1 MIVFINSQN
10 EIKDV
15 NTTTDATL
23 TPIEMPKDNP
33 FDNWTVAKILCHKLY
48 LTDDGKYK
56 GFYPAV
62 DTRIIEHIDRLG
74 NTDKAISNDVTDTQ
88 MGLAETYEKAV
99 TTEGD
104 VTDIELAITEI
115 YEMILGGV

>member
-1 MIVFINSQN
+1 MKVYINEKN

-15 NTTTDATL
+15 NTTADTTL
-23 TPIEMPKDNP
+23 AAVEIPAGV
-33 FDNWTVAKILCHKLY
+33 FDNWNEAKILCHKLNVEN
-48 LTDDGKYK
+48 GKYK

-62 DTRIIEHIDRLG
+62 DTRIIEYIDRLG

-99 TTEGD
+99 TTEGN